1 MSKAVTH
8 VLVAALAATA
18 IAAATAFGAGPATQQ
33 QQHQGGGAPA
43 YLNASLAPERRAQD
57 LLSRMSLKEK
67 IGQMGQINVTS
78 MQGVPD
84 TPWDRGP
91 LNEQILQQVLGDNLI
106 GSILSGGGAWPPPPG
121 NDGKAW
127 AQEINAIQSFALA
140 RQPHRIPIIYGVDAV
155 HGHSNL
161 SDATMFPHQI
171 GLGATFD
178 PGLVERLGD
187 RTGAAVRATGVA
199 WNFAP
204 DLDTQ
209 RDQRWGRS
217 YEPYSEDPLV
227 NGALG
232 AAVITGMQ
240 GHNLASPGSVAATA
254 KHFTGYSAPDSGADR
269 SDATIGEAELQSIH
283 LPPFEKAI
291 DAGVATV
298 MVNSGSVNGEPVHA
312 SHRLLTD
319 VLRGQLGFRGVVIT
333 DWQDVEAL
341 ITKYHVAANMKEAVA
356 KAVNA
361 GIDVSMIPLDAP
373 GFTTAMNE
381 AITEGLLSEE
391 RIDQSVR
398 RILTLK
404 FSLGLF
410 ERPYVDENAANR
422 VVENPA
428 DRPLAKKSAQ
438 ESLVL
443 LDNDEGTLP
452 LSRHTRRVLV
462 TGPNSDSPTNQLGG
476 WSLGWQGAFGLPDDV
491 TLPPVTTLREGV
503 EQLLGSSRVVW
514 RQGVPVGDTTES
526 ENAGDPYD
534 PVNLPGTPA
543 VAAARAE
550 AVAAAADVDAVIV
563 AVGESPYAEGRGDND
578 DPATPDLPASQAQ
591 LVNELA
597 ATGKPV
603 VLVAIAGRPM
613 RMDAQLDA
621 ADASLMAFLPGAEG
635 GAALAETLFGK
646 ANPSGRLP
654 VSWPRD
660 SSSFP
665 LAYNEP
671 GSAYDPRYQ
680 FGHGLSYSDVS
691 VRDLD
696 APGRVRTRDRVGL
709 SVELRNASRR
719 GGEQVVL
726 AFAERLGGAAQRR
739 LVAFDRKYVGARDRD
754 RVRLSFAASQ
764 LPGPGLYRIVVGERS
779 EILRVDG

>member
-1 MSKAVTH
+1 MSRAVTH
-8 VLVAALAATA
+8 VLVAALAVVA
-18 IAAATAFGAGPATQQ
+18 IAAATAFGAKPAAQG
-33 QQHQGGGAPA
+33 QHGGGSPA
-43 YLNASLAPERRAQD
+43 YLDASLAPEQRAQD
-57 LLSRMSLKEK
+57 LVSRMSLAEK

-78 MQGVPD
+78 MQGTPD

-140 RQPHRIPIIYGVDAV
+140 RQPHRIPIIYGADAV

-161 SDATMFPHQI
+161 SDATMFPHQV

-178 PGLVERLGD
+178 PGLLQRLGD
-187 RTGAAVRATGVA
+187 STGAAVRATGVA

-227 NGALG
+227 NGTLG

-240 GHNLASPGSVAATA
+240 GHDLADRGSVAATA
-254 KHFTGYSAPDSGADR
+254 KHFTGYSAPDSGSDR
-269 SDATIGEAELQSIH
+269 TDATIGEAELQSIH
-283 LPPFEKAI
+283 LPPFKRAI

-319 VLRGQLGFRGVVIT
+319 VLRGQLGFRGVVVT

-356 KAVNA
+356 KSVNA
-361 GIDVSMIPLDAP
+361 GIDMSMIPLDAP
-373 GFTTAMNE
+373 GFTKAMND
-381 AITEGLLSEE
+381 AVTEGLLSEQ

-398 RILTLK
+398 RILALK
-404 FSLGLF
+404 FRLGLF
-410 ERPYVDENAANR
+410 ERPYVDANAANR

-428 DRPLAKKSAQ
+428 DRPLARKAAQ
-438 ESLVL
+438 ESFVL

-452 LSRHTRRVLV
+452 LSRHIGRVLV
-462 TGPNSDSPTNQLGG
+462 TGPNSDSATNQIGG
-476 WSLGWQGAFGLPDDV
+476 WSIGWQGAFGLPSDV
-491 TLPPVTTLREGV
+491 TLPQVTTLRAGV

-526 ENAGDPYD
+526 EGSSDPYD

-543 VAAARAE
+543 VAAARAD
-550 AVAAAADVDAVIV
+550 AVAAAQDVDAVIV

-591 LVNELA
+591 LVDELA

-613 RMDAQLDA
+613 RMDTQLNE

-635 GAALAETLFGK
+635 GPALAATLFGK

-671 GSAYDPRYQ
+671 GGYDPRYP
-680 FGHGLSYSDVS
+680 FGHGLSYSDVH
-691 VRDLD
+691 VRDLHV
-696 APGRVRTRDRVGL
+696 PGRVHARDRVRL
-709 SVELRNASRR
+709 SVDLRNSSRR

-739 LVAFDRKYVGARDRD
+739 LVAFEREYVGAGDRE
-754 RVRLSFAASQ
+754 RVRLTFAASQ
-764 LPGPGLYRIVVGERS
+764 LPGPGVYRIVVGERS
-779 EILRVDG
+779 ETLRVDG